1 MQRYELS
8 YLIPAETAE
17 EEKKNL
23 SEKIVAYIQENGG
36 ILEDLRQPVEQK
48 LAYPVKGKTS
58 AFLVSMNFLI
68 IPEKIAGI
76 EGKLKSEPA
85 VIRYLLTVKKTVKP
99 GKRAPRR
106 IPPKTSIFKPEETA
120 TAKEGKVELQEID
133 KKLEEI
139 LSE

>member
-23 SEKIVAYIQENGG
+23 SEKIVAHIQENGG
-36 ILEDLRQPVEQK
+36 ILEDLRQPLEQN
-48 LAYPVKGKTS
+48 LAYPIKGKS
-58 AFLVSMNFLI
+58 FVFLVSMNFLI

-76 EGKLKSEPA
+76 ESKLKSEPA
-85 VIRYLLTVKKTVKP
+85 VIRYLLAIKKTMKP
-99 GKRAPRR
+99 SKRASRR
-106 IPPKTSIFKPEETA
+106 ISKTSISKPEETA
-120 TAKEGKVELQEID
+120 DKGKVELQEID

-139 LSE
+139 LNE